1 MDIGIIVYSQ
11 GGNTLSVAE
20 KLKDKL
26 AASGHTVALE
36 RVEIEGEVKPGPGGG
51 DVTLKSAP
59 AVDRH
64 KGIVFAAPVQAF
76 SLAAAMKGY
85 LNRIGSMEDTKF
97 ACLVTKQLKG
107 NWTGGNSAVRK
118 MKKIGEE
125 KGGTF
130 LGSEIVIWSSG
141 EREKMIED
149 AVEELAGLFT

>member
-11 GGNTLSVAE
+11 GGNTLSVTE

-36 RVEIEGEVKPGPGGG
+36 RVEIEGEAKPGPGGG
-51 DVTLKSAP
+51 DVKLTSAP
-59 AVDRH
+59 AVDRF

-85 LNRIGSMEDTKF
+85 LNRLGSMQGKDF

-130 LGSEIVIWSSG
+130 LGSGIVIWSSP
-141 EREKMIED
+141 EREKTIED
-149 AVEELAGLFT
+149 TVEELSSMFT